1 MPTKRQPERT
11 MQVDEAEFFNRLL
24 DYRDILYLC
33 HRNADPDAIS
43 SAFALSE
50 AIGGTVGLVD
60 GCNRVASVLID
71 RLGIEVVDR
80 PNPADYGFVV
90 VVDTSTKAQL
100 NDIELTNYCVID
112 HHTTTALT
120 ENAQF
125 YLHRNSTSTVEIVY
139 DILKVIGAPINR
151 RIGIGMLTGIV
162 TDTGHF
168 KHASVNTFKTVAN
181 IIEAS
186 GVEYG
191 EVLDLMA
198 ATPQDISMRI
208 AILKAASRV
217 ELDRVQDMLIASSHV
232 SSFGGSASSM
242 LINIGA
248 DIAFVGTA
256 KGDSVRISARAK
268 RDAVNAGVNL
278 GQLMEDISNE
288 YNGTG
293 GGHSGAAGID
303 VIADMNEVLKECRER
318 TKKILE
324 ASLGASSRDSSI
336 EDEIE
341 EPAEE

>member
-1 MPTKRQPERT
+1 ME
-11 MQVDEAEFFNRLL
+11 VDEAEFFNRLL
-24 DYRDILYLC
+24 DYRNILYLC
-33 HRNADPDAIS
+33 HRNADPDAVS

-60 GCNRVASVLID
+60 GCNRVAAVLID
-71 RLGIEVVDR
+71 RLNIEVVDK

-100 NDIELTNYCVID
+100 NDLELTRYCVID

-120 ENAQF
+120 ENSEF
-125 YLHRNSTSTVEIVY
+125 FLHRNSTSTVEIVY
-139 DILKVIGAPINR
+139 NILKAMGAPINR
-151 RIGIGMLTGIV
+151 RVGIGMLTGIV

-168 KHASVNTFKTVAN
+168 KHASADTFRTVSR
-181 IIEAS
+181 IIEDS

-208 AILKAASRV
+208 AILKAASRI

-248 DIAFVGTA
+248 DIAFVGTS
-256 KGDSVRISARAK
+256 KGESVRISARAK
-268 RDAVNAGVNL
+268 RDAVSAGVNL
-278 GQLMEDISNE
+278 GQLMEDVSNE

-303 VIADMNEVLKECRER
+303 VIGDMKEVLDKCRER

-324 ASLGASSRDSSI
+324 ASLGGTSKEISF
-336 EDEIE
+336 EDDIE
-341 EPAEE
+341 EFENE

>member
-1 MPTKRQPERT
+1 ME
-11 MQVDEAEFFNRLL
+11 VDEEEFFNRLL
-24 DYRDILYLC
+24 DYRNILYLC
-33 HRNADPDAIS
+33 HRNADPDAVS

-60 GCNRVASVLID
+60 GCNRVAAVLIE

-100 NDIELTNYCVID
+100 NDLELTGYCVID

-120 ENAQF
+120 ENAEF

-139 DILKVIGAPINR
+139 NILKAMEAPINR
-151 RIGIGMLTGIV
+151 RVGIGMLTGIV

-168 KHASVNTFKTVAN
+168 KHASADTFRTVSK
-181 IIEAS
+181 IIADS

-256 KGDSVRISARAK
+256 KGESVRISARAK
-268 RDAVNAGVNL
+268 RDAVSAGVNL

-303 VIADMNEVLKECRER
+303 VVGDMKEVLDKCRER

-324 ASLGASSRDSSI
+324 ASLGGKSKEISFTD
-336 EDEIE
+336 DIE
-341 EPAEE
+341 ELENE

>member
-1 MPTKRQPERT
+1 ME
-11 MQVDEAEFFNRLL
+11 VDEAEFFNRLL
-24 DYRDILYLC
+24 DYRNILYLC
-33 HRNADPDAIS
+33 HRNADPDAVS

-50 AIGGTVGLVD
+50 SIGGTIGLVD
-60 GCNRVASVLID
+60 GCNRVAAVLIE
-71 RLGIEVVDR
+71 RLGIEVVDK
-80 PNPADYGFVV
+80 PNPADYSFVV

-100 NDIELTNYCVID
+100 NDLELTRYCVID

-120 ENAQF
+120 ENAVF

-139 DILKVIGAPINR
+139 DILKAMGAPINR
-151 RIGIGMLTGIV
+151 RVGIGMLTGIV

-168 KHASVNTFKTVAN
+168 KHASADTFRTVSK
-181 IIEAS
+181 IIGDS

-248 DIAFVGTA
+248 DIAFVSTA
-256 KGDSVRISARAK
+256 KGANVRISARAK
-268 RDAVNAGVNL
+268 RDAVSAGVNL

-288 YNGTG
+288 YSGTG

-303 VIADMNEVLKECRER
+303 VIGDMKEVLDKCRER

-324 ASLGASSRDSSI
+324 ASLGETSK
-336 EDEIE
+336 EISFDDIKE
-341 EPAEE
+341 FENE

>member
-1 MPTKRQPERT
+1 ME
-11 MQVDEAEFFNRLL
+11 VDEAEFFNRLL
-24 DYRDILYLC
+24 DYRNILYLC
-33 HRNADPDAIS
+33 HRNADPDAVS

-60 GCNRVASVLID
+60 GCNRVAAVLID
-71 RLGIEVVDR
+71 RLDIEVVDK
-80 PNPADYGFVV
+80 PNLADYGFVV

-100 NDIELTNYCVID
+100 NDLELTRYCVID

-120 ENAQF
+120 ENAEF
-125 YLHRNSTSTVEIVY
+125 FLHRNSTSTVEIVY
-139 DILKVIGAPINR
+139 NILKAMGAPINR
-151 RIGIGMLTGIV
+151 RVGIGMLTGIV

-168 KHASVNTFKTVAN
+168 KHASAATFRTVSK
-181 IIEAS
+181 IIENS

-248 DIAFVGTA
+248 DIAFVGTS
-256 KGDSVRISARAK
+256 KGESVRISARAK

-278 GQLMEDISNE
+278 GQLMEDVSNE

-303 VIADMNEVLKECRER
+303 VIGDMKEVLDKCKER

-324 ASLGASSRDSSI
+324 ASLGGTSKEISF
-336 EDEIE
+336 EDDIE
-341 EPAEE
+341 EFENE

>member
-1 MPTKRQPERT
+1 ME
-11 MQVDEAEFFNRLL
+11 VDEAEFFNRLL
-24 DYRDILYLC
+24 DYRNILYLC
-33 HRNADPDAIS
+33 HRNADPDAVS

-60 GCNRVASVLID
+60 GCNRVAAVLID
-71 RLGIEVVDR
+71 RLDIEVVDK

-100 NDIELTNYCVID
+100 NDLELTRYCVID

-120 ENAQF
+120 ENSEF
-125 YLHRNSTSTVEIVY
+125 FLHRNSTSTVEIVY
-139 DILKVIGAPINR
+139 NILKAMGAPINR
-151 RIGIGMLTGIV
+151 RVGIGMLTGIV

-168 KHASVNTFKTVAN
+168 KHASADTFRTVSR
-181 IIEAS
+181 IIEDS
-186 GVEYG
+186 GIEYG

-208 AILKAASRV
+208 AILKAASRI

-248 DIAFVGTA
+248 DVAFVGTS
-256 KGDSVRISARAK
+256 KGESVRISARAK
-268 RDAVNAGVNL
+268 RDVVSAGVNL
-278 GQLMEDISNE
+278 GQLMEDIGNE

-303 VIADMNEVLKECRER
+303 VIGDMKEVLDKCRER

-324 ASLGASSRDSSI
+324 TSLGGTSKEISF
-336 EDEIE
+336 EDDIE
-341 EPAEE
+341 EFENE

>member
-1 MPTKRQPERT
+1 
-11 MQVDEAEFFNRLL
+11 MQVNEEEFFNRLL
-24 DYRDILYLC
+24 DYRNILYLC

-60 GCNRVASVLID
+60 GCNRVASVLIEK
-71 RLGIEVVDR
+71 LGIEVVDK
-80 PNPADYGFVV
+80 PNPENYGFVV

-100 NDIELTNYCVID
+100 NDIELISYCVID

-120 ENAQF
+120 ENADF
-125 YLHRNSTSTVEIVY
+125 YLHRNTTSTVEIVY
-139 DILKVIGAPINR
+139 DILKAMGAPINR
-151 RIGIGMLTGIV
+151 HVGIGMLTGIV

-168 KHASVNTFKTVAN
+168 KHASEDTFSTVAK
-181 IIEAS
+181 IIKAS

-217 ELDRVQDMLIASSHV
+217 ELDRVHDMLIASSHV

-256 KGDSVRISARAK
+256 KGESVRISSRAK
-268 RDAVNAGVNL
+268 REAVNAGVNL

-303 VIADMNEVLKECRER
+303 VIADMREILNKCKER

-324 ASLGASSRDSSI
+324 ASLGAKSTDLSI
-336 EDEIE
+336 EDELE
-341 EPAEE
+341 EVGDE

>member
-1 MPTKRQPERT
+1 

-24 DYRDILYLC
+24 DYRNILYLC
-33 HRNADPDAIS
+33 HRNADPDAVS

-60 GCNRVASVLID
+60 GCNRVASVLIE
-71 RLGIEVVDR
+71 RLGIEVVDK
-80 PNPADYGFVV
+80 PNLKDYGFVV
-90 VVDTSTKAQL
+90 IVDTSTKAQL
-100 NDIELTNYCVID
+100 NDTELASYCVID

-120 ENAQF
+120 ENAEF
-125 YLHRNSTSTVEIVY
+125 FLHRNATSTVEIVY
-139 DILKVIGAPINR
+139 DVLKTMEAPINR
-151 RIGIGMLTGIV
+151 RMGIGMLTGIV

-168 KHASVNTFKTVAN
+168 KHASVDTFRTVAK

-208 AILKAASRV
+208 ALLKTASRV
-217 ELDRVQDMLIASSHV
+217 ELDRVQDMLIASSYV

-248 DIAFVGTA
+248 DVAFVGTA
-256 KGDSVRISARAK
+256 RGENVRISARAK
-268 RDAVNAGVNL
+268 RDAVGAGVNL

-303 VIADMNEVLKECRER
+303 VVADLEEVLHKCRER

-324 ASLGASSRDSSI
+324 ASLGATSTDVSI

-341 EPAEE
+341 ETEDDRIL

>member
-1 MPTKRQPERT
+1 
-11 MQVDEAEFFNRLL
+11 MQVNEEEFFNRLL
-24 DYRDILYLC
+24 DYRNILYLC

-60 GCNRVASVLID
+60 GCNRVASVLIEK
-71 RLGIEVVDR
+71 LGIEVVDK
-80 PNPADYGFVV
+80 PNPDNYGFVV

-100 NDIELTNYCVID
+100 NDIELISYCVID

-120 ENAQF
+120 ENADF
-125 YLHRNSTSTVEIVY
+125 YLHRNTTSTVEIVHG
-139 DILKVIGAPINR
+139 ILKVMGAPINR
-151 RIGIGMLTGIV
+151 RVGIGMLTGIV

-168 KHASVNTFKTVAN
+168 KHASEDTFSTVSK
-181 IIEAS
+181 IIKAS

-198 ATPQDISMRI
+198 ITPQDISMRI

-256 KGDSVRISARAK
+256 KGESVRISSRAK
-268 RDAVNAGVNL
+268 REAVNAGINL

-303 VIADMNEVLKECRER
+303 VIADMKEVLNKCKER

-324 ASLGASSRDSSI
+324 ASLGAMSKDIYI
-336 EDEIE
+336 EDELE
-341 EPAEE
+341 DGEDE

>member
-1 MPTKRQPERT
+1 
-11 MQVDEAEFFNRLL
+11 MQVNEEEFFNRLL
-24 DYRDILYLC
+24 DYRNILYFC

-60 GCNRVASVLID
+60 GCNRVASVLIE
-71 RLGIEVVDR
+71 RLGIEVVDK
-80 PNPADYGFVV
+80 PNPDNYGFVV

-100 NDIELTNYCVID
+100 NDIELISYCVID

-120 ENAQF
+120 ENADF
-125 YLHRNSTSTVEIVY
+125 YLHRNTTSTVEIVF
-139 DILKVIGAPINR
+139 DILKAMGAPINR
-151 RIGIGMLTGIV
+151 RVGIGMLTGIV

-168 KHASVNTFKTVAN
+168 KHASEDTFSTVAK
-181 IIEAS
+181 IIKAS

-198 ATPQDISMRI
+198 VTPQDISMRI

-217 ELDRVQDMLIASSHV
+217 ELDRVHDMLIASSHV

-256 KGDSVRISARAK
+256 KGESVRISSRAK
-268 RDAVNAGVNL
+268 REVVNAGVNL

-303 VIADMNEVLKECRER
+303 VIADMKEVLNKCKER

-324 ASLGASSRDSSI
+324 ASLGETSKYLSI
-336 EDEIE
+336 EDGLE
-341 EPAEE
+341 EVGDE

>member
-1 MPTKRQPERT
+1 
-11 MQVDEAEFFNRLL
+11 
-24 DYRDILYLC
+24 
-33 HRNADPDAIS
+33 
-43 SAFALSE
+43 
-50 AIGGTVGLVD
+50 
-60 GCNRVASVLID
+60 
-71 RLGIEVVDR
+71 
-80 PNPADYGFVV
+80 
-90 VVDTSTKAQL
+90 L
-100 NDIELTNYCVID
+100 NDTELASYCVID

-120 ENAQF
+120 ENSEF
-125 YLHRNSTSTVEIVY
+125 YLHRNTTSTVEIVY
-139 DILKVIGAPINR
+139 DVLKTMGAPINR
-151 RIGIGMLTGIV
+151 RMGIGMLTGIV

-168 KHASVNTFKTVAN
+168 KHASVDTFRTVAK

-208 AILKAASRV
+208 ALLKAASRV
-217 ELDRVQDMLIASSHV
+217 ELDRVQDMLIASSYV

-248 DIAFVGTA
+248 DVAFVGTSR
-256 KGDSVRISARAK
+256 GENVRVSARAK
-268 RDAVNAGVNL
+268 RDAVYSGVNL

-303 VIADMNEVLKECRER
+303 VVADLEEVLHKCRER

-324 ASLGASSRDSSI
+324 ASLGTTSTDVSI

-341 EPAEE
+341 EAEDDRIL

>member
-1 MPTKRQPERT
+1 MR
-11 MQVDEAEFFNRLL
+11 VDEAEFFNRLL
-24 DYRDILYLC
+24 DYHNILYLC
-33 HRNADPDAIS
+33 HRNADPDAVS

-71 RLGIEVVDR
+71 RLGIEVVDK

-100 NDIELTNYCVID
+100 NELELSKYCVID

-120 ENAQF
+120 ENAEF
-125 YLHRNSTSTVEIVY
+125 FLHRNATSTVEIVY
-139 DILKVIGAPINR
+139 DILKSIGAPINR
-151 RIGIGMLTGIV
+151 RLGIGMLTGIV

-168 KHASVNTFKTVAN
+168 KHATVDTFRAVAN
-181 IIEAS
+181 LIKDS
-186 GVEYG
+186 GVEFG

-208 AILKAASRV
+208 AILKAASRI
-217 ELDRVQDMLIASSHV
+217 EIDRIGDMLIASSHV
-232 SSFGGSASSM
+232 SSFGGSVSSM

-248 DIAFVGTA
+248 DVAFVGTTT
-256 KGDSVRISARAK
+256 KSGNVRVSARAK
-268 RDAVNAGVNL
+268 REAVNAGVNL
-278 GQLMEDISNE
+278 GKLMEDISSE

-303 VIADMNEVLKECRER
+303 VVAELEEILHKCRTMTLK
-318 TKKILE
+318 TLE
-324 ASLGASSRDSSI
+324 KSLGATPKDLSCETEA

-341 EPAEE
+341 ELEDD

>member
-1 MPTKRQPERT
+1 ME
-11 MQVDEAEFFNRLL
+11 VDEAEFFNRLL
-24 DYRDILYLC
+24 DYRNILYLC

-50 AIGGTVGLVD
+50 AVGGTVGLVD
-60 GCNRVASVLID
+60 GCNRVAAVLID
-71 RLGIEVVDR
+71 RLEIEVVDK

-100 NDIELTNYCVID
+100 NDLELTRYCVID

-120 ENAQF
+120 ENSEF
-125 YLHRNSTSTVEIVY
+125 FLHRNSTSTVEIVY
-139 DILKVIGAPINR
+139 NILKAIGAPINR
-151 RIGIGMLTGIV
+151 RVGIGMLTGIV

-168 KHASVNTFKTVAN
+168 KHASADTFRTVAK
-181 IIEAS
+181 IIEDS

-217 ELDRVQDMLIASSHV
+217 ELDRVEDMLIAFSHV

-248 DIAFVGTA
+248 DVAFVGTA
-256 KGDSVRISARAK
+256 KGESVRISARAK
-268 RDAVNAGVNL
+268 RDAVNAGINL
-278 GQLMEDISNE
+278 GQMMEDISNE

-303 VIADMNEVLKECRER
+303 VIADMKEVLNKCREK

-324 ASLGASSRDSSI
+324 VSLRGTSKETSFN
-336 EDEIE
+336 DEVE
-341 EPAEE
+341 ELENE

>member
-1 MPTKRQPERT
+1 ME
-11 MQVDEAEFFNRLL
+11 VDEAEFFNRLL
-24 DYRDILYLC
+24 DYRNILYLC

-60 GCNRVASVLID
+60 GCNRVASVLIE
-71 RLGIEVVDR
+71 RLSIKVVDK
-80 PNPADYGFVV
+80 PNPIDYGFVV

-100 NDIELTNYCVID
+100 NDLELTKYCVID

-120 ENAQF
+120 ENAEF

-139 DILKVIGAPINR
+139 NILKAMGAPINR
-151 RIGIGMLTGIV
+151 RVGIGMLTGIV

-168 KHASVNTFKTVAN
+168 KHASADTFRTVAK
-181 IIEAS
+181 IIEDS

-256 KGDSVRISARAK
+256 KGGNVRISARAK
-268 RDAVNAGVNL
+268 RDAVSAGVNL

-303 VIADMNEVLKECRER
+303 VVGDMKEVLDKCREK

-324 ASLGASSRDSSI
+324 ASLGETSKEISF
-336 EDEIE
+336 EDEIKKFE
-341 EPAEE
+341 NE

>member
-1 MPTKRQPERT
+1 
-11 MQVDEAEFFNRLL
+11 MQVNEEEFFNRLL
-24 DYRDILYLC
+24 DYRNILYLC

-60 GCNRVASVLID
+60 GCNRVASVLIE
-71 RLGIEVVDR
+71 RLGIEVVDK
-80 PNPADYGFVV
+80 PNPDNYGFVV

-100 NDIELTNYCVID
+100 NDIELISYCVID

-120 ENAQF
+120 ENADF
-125 YLHRNSTSTVEIVY
+125 YLHRNTTSTVEIVF
-139 DILKVIGAPINR
+139 DILKAMGAPINR
-151 RIGIGMLTGIV
+151 RVGIGMLTGIV

-168 KHASVNTFKTVAN
+168 KHASEDTFSTVAK
-181 IIEAS
+181 IIKAS

-198 ATPQDISMRI
+198 VTPQDISMRI

-217 ELDRVQDMLIASSHV
+217 ELDRVHDMLIASSHV

-256 KGDSVRISARAK
+256 KGESVRISSRAK
-268 RDAVNAGVNL
+268 REVVNAGVNL

-303 VIADMNEVLKECRER
+303 VIADMKEVLNKCKER

-324 ASLGASSRDSSI
+324 ASLGETSKYLSI
-336 EDEIE
+336 EDGLE
-341 EPAEE
+341 EVGDE